1 MVYGPA
7 PLACTP
13 NHLIDIELGY
23 EKLFVGVALKTKVQ
37 FRVQFFFQITNFLK
51 KLPYSKINSRKKH
64 LDILVDTLYY
74 FKRKIT
80 NLLKSPFKDIK
91 LLSNT

>member
-13 NHLIDIELGY
+13 NHLIDIKLGY

-37 FRVQFFFQITNFLK
+37 FRVQFFFPNNKFLK
-51 KLPYSKINSRKKH
+51 KI
-64 LDILVDTLYY
+64 TL
-74 FKRKIT
+74 
-80 NLLKSPFKDIK
+80 L
-91 LLSNT
+91 